1 MLLSV
6 VLATSPVYLTC
17 MPRLERAWSR
27 VPVLGNILCGR
38 RYRKIMKEVHTL
50 DDFAAVREMLRVR
63 LCFTPGWV
71 LSPSC
76 TTCSVLIRVVL
87 AGLDMRVRV
96 RVQDIV
102 KQRRAD
108 PDVQSRPDIVSRFVA
123 YSISGL

>member
-1 MLLSV
+1 M
-6 VLATSPVYLTC
+6 
-17 MPRLERAWSR
+17 
-27 VPVLGNILCGR
+27 
-38 RYRKIMKEVHTL
+38 
-50 DDFAAVREMLRVR
+50 
-63 LCFTPGWV
+63 
-71 LSPSC
+71 
-76 TTCSVLIRVVL
+76 RVVL